1 MGALCLADGMQVG
14 FTTPCLDLLLRCQ
27 LGAAGGTVSP
37 SVSPAFPTSPTRS
50 GGSSE
55 HPAMRDLREAAVPPM
70 SPPTRGAF
78 RSCATRGQHRPS
90 RAHSLSQPGRTGPML
105 VPIAALPVGAAHP
118 GAVCGNGSVG
128 EAVRGHVR
136 VGTVRCRRGALRG
149 APQPSRCPHG
159 RARSKL
165 TPGLFH
171 PYSPQ
176 PQRGRSPAPPHSP
189 APYK

>member
-1 MGALCLADGMQVG
+1 MQVG
-14 FTTPCLDLLLRCQ
+14 LTAPCLDLLLRCQ

-55 HPAMRDLREAAVPPM
+55 HPAMRDLREAAVPPLVPTHPRCVQELCHEG
-70 SPPTRGAF
+70 SAPPVPSSLTVTAGQERGDAG
-78 RSCATRGQHRPS
+78 AHRGPS
-90 RAHSLSQPGRTGPML
+90 RGRCSSRCCVRQWECGGSSAGTRACWHRA
-105 VPIAALPVGAAHP
+105 VP
-118 GAVCGNGSVG
+118 S
-128 EAVRGHVR
+128 
-136 VGTVRCRRGALRG
+136 RCVTRCAPTIPLR
-149 APQPSRCPHG
+149 RCPHG

-176 PQRGRSPAPPHSP
+176 PQRGRSPAAPHSP